1 MPDQNPSQ
9 RRCPPELRERAM
21 RMMVDAIGVEDS
33 SFGVITRIARQLGVG
48 DHSLRNWVRQTE
60 IDWHRHP
67 GTTADAE
74 RIRPG
79 EPGDSKWPQ
88 AVASTFLCGMRV

>member
-1 MPDQNPSQ
+1 
-9 RRCPPELRERAM
+9 M

-48 DHSLRNWVRQTE
+48 DDSLRNWVRQAE
-60 IDWHRHP
+60 IDWHRRP
-67 GTTADAE
+67 GTTTADAE
-74 RIRPG
+74 WIRLG
-79 EPGDSKWPQ
+79 EPGDSKSPR